1 MSKRTSMP
9 FLLSLHLLF
18 FFSTVCWPQ
27 KPPPTPPPS
36 SSSRSPSIQQRSLS
50 ISGFIRYYDNDRA
63 AEMVK
68 VDLKVFAGAT
78 VATTFTRS
86 NGDFEFNR
94 LRSGTYI
101 LVVEEQGYEPI
112 RENVEIMNAPVM
124 AVYLSLKKQA
134 KLQPDE
140 SGQLVSA
147 RQLTIPRKAQDAMQK
162 GLNRLYSKQDY
173 KGSLAQFERAVTD
186 FPSYYEAYHQMGVAY
201 IHLGQGAEA
210 EKAFRK
216 SIEVSESHYA
226 GAYFALAALLST
238 NQRFAE
244 AEPLVRQGIELDRN
258 AWEGHYELARV
269 LLGLNRLDAA
279 EKSAE
284 EARTRKPD
292 FPPLFLL
299 LANIH
304 IRKRD
309 YPALLQDLDSYLKLE
324 PNGPTSEQAR
334 QTREKIQRALDNARN
349 APTAGPP
356 KP

>member
-1 MSKRTSMP
+1 MP
-9 FLLSLHLLF
+9 FLLSFLLLF
-18 FFSTVCWPQ
+18 FFSSVCWPQ
-27 KPPPTPPPS
+27 KPPPTPPS
-36 SSSRSPSIQQRSLS
+36 SSNPRSPIIQQRFLS
-50 ISGFIRYYDNDRA
+50 IRGFVRYSDTERA

-68 VDLKVFAGAT
+68 VDLKVFTGAT
-78 VATTFTRS
+78 VESTFTRS

-94 LRSGTYI
+94 LRPGTYI
-101 LVVEEQGYEPI
+101 LVVEQEGYEPI

-124 AVYLSLKKQA
+124 AVYLSLKKQI
-134 KLQPDE
+134 KLQPDQ

-147 RQLTIPRKAQDAMQK
+147 RQLAIPRKAQDAMEK
-162 GLNRLYSKQDY
+162 GLNRLYGKQDY

-186 FPSYYEAYHQMGVAY
+186 FPSYYEAYHEMGVAY
-201 IHLGQGAEA
+201 IHLGQPAEA

-216 SIEVSESHYA
+216 SIEVSKSHYS
-226 GAYFALAALLST
+226 GAYFALASLLST
-238 NQRFAE
+238 KQRFAE
-244 AEPLVRQGIELDRN
+244 AEPLVRQGLELDRN
-258 AWEGHYELARV
+258 AWEGHYELARA
-269 LLGLNRLDAA
+269 LLGLNRVDAA

-304 IRKRD
+304 IRKHD
-309 YPALLQDLDSYLKLE
+309 YPTLLQDLDSYLKLE

-334 QTREKIQRALDNARN
+334 QTREKIQRALSNAQN
-349 APTAGPP
+349 APTVPPP